1 MDSDLFYSV
10 PRFVCSETESRNVVL
25 PGLCNSAHRPDRL
38 QSHRNHRKTGLC
50 VPSSGTEING
60 AHHEARL
67 AVFLRTRCTACLVV
81 AQSTE
86 ALAMLT
92 CSDTVGFPD
101 TYLVKRSSVS
111 LQLSTNTK
119 VTTASLDLERQ
130 TVVESQASRQITNA
144 CAWQV
149 LSPADHNPDP
159 SSHPRL
165 EEASTPDSK

>member
-1 MDSDLFYSV
+1 MPGGGSEYRSTGYADLLGHSESLLVFSYSMT
-10 PRFVCSETESRNVVL
+10 PE
-25 PGLCNSAHRPDRL
+25 
-38 QSHRNHRKTGLC
+38 
-50 VPSSGTEING
+50 
-60 AHHEARL
+60 L
-67 AVFLRTRCTACLVV
+67 ANN
-81 AQSTE
+81 
-86 ALAMLT
+86 
-92 CSDTVGFPD
+92 TVGFPD